1 MKTMA
6 TRKRC
11 KLSRTSPEFEN
22 VIKRLLCVRTFHTR
36 IGGDLTPG
44 IINRGRPANA
54 EQMGLQGNAKY
65 FNIFPLGPLD
75 STGKNGHGQINL
87 RNTEIHICLFIYN
100 ISLYRDIYVCCL
112 YIYDIYLY
120 HNSIIEAQLL
130 YNKLYILKPC
140 SMINFDMFMT
150 YETIT
155 IIKIVSIFI
164 SLHIH
169 FSCPFVIP
177 SSCSSHP

>member
-54 EQMGLQGNAKY
+54 EQMGLHSNANH
-65 FNIFPLGPLD
+65 FNIFP
-75 STGKNGHGQINL
+75 
-87 RNTEIHICLFIYN
+87 
-100 ISLYRDIYVCCL
+100 
-112 YIYDIYLY
+112 
-120 HNSIIEAQLL
+120 
-130 YNKLYILKPC
+130 
-140 SMINFDMFMT
+140 
-150 YETIT
+150 
-155 IIKIVSIFI
+155 
-164 SLHIH
+164 
-169 FSCPFVIP
+169 
-177 SSCSSHP
+177 